1 MRADNINYERGE
13 GQDTKKK
20 RKQGDDRE
28 AGAPGGDGRTGG
40 REKSKGLKKR
50 ENRGGIQEAGRR
62 GRTSEKA
69 SAANKVST
77 GARSG
82 KQKHRKGRGRAE
94 SKEIEK
100 GENMD
105 GGEDS

>member
-13 GQDTKKK
+13 GQDTKK
-20 RKQGDDRE
+20 RGNRATTEKQEHR
-28 AGAPGGDGRTGG
+28 AGTGG